1 MQSTQKGIILFILAW
16 TIIPIMDGLAKFLS
30 ESLPVLQI
38 VWARYFF
45 TCIIVI
51 QIIINIY
58 KKNFLY
64 SENYLLQ
71 IFRGSFLVGATI
83 CFFFLWRVHDEITF
97 GKTTF

>member
-45 TCIIVI
+45 TCVLVLPIVI
-51 QIIINIY
+51 GIY
-58 KKNFLY
+58 KKDSFK
-64 SENYLLQ
+64 SENRSIAYEYSSCSCL
-71 IFRGSFLVGATI
+71 
-83 CFFFLWRVHDEITF
+83 
-97 GKTTF
+97 